1 MIYVHLSITIA
12 VLALTLYLY
21 SRASQNNPG
30 AILKWIWYI
39 AIAAAF
45 SIMVCQLATGLGSM
59 FGGNKDCHKGGSD
72 CYRKGGH
79 HGAMHHGSGHGCAM
93 NTCKKG
99 GKRCMKGHCDMSM
112 KGHHKMMMMDC
123 EGMEWEEEMNID
135 STADGKKVI
144 KKKIII
150 STDETTDDDDDDDE
164 EDDD

>member
-30 AILKWIWYI
+30 SLLKWIWYI

-45 SIMVCQLATGLGSM
+45 SIMVCQLATGLSAM
-59 FGGNKDCHKGGSD
+59 FGGGNDCHKGGSD
-72 CYRKGGH
+72 CYHKGKH
-79 HGAMHHGSGHGCAM
+79 HGMMYQGAGHCAGM
-93 NTCKKG
+93 KCCKRMGKG
-99 GKRCMKGHCDMSM
+99 CMKGHCEMSM
-112 KGHHKMMMMDC
+112 KGHHKMMMDC

-135 STADGKKVI
+135 STTDGRKVI

-150 STDETTDDDDDDDE
+150 TTDEDDDDDE
-164 EDDD
+164 DDD